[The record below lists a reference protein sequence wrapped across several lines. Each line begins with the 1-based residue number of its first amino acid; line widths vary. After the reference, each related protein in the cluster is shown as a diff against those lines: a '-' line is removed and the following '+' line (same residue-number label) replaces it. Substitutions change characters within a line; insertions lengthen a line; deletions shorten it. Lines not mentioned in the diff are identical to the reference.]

1 MDGWVEVGCVAVWYL
16 PHQERRSLKQ
26 EHLISVQ
33 DGCKVTETGL
43 QLVDVGNKEVNNVR
57 PRLRGRGRGWDGEG
71 ERVGWGEGERKEKI
85 IISNHQ

>member
-1 MDGWVEVGCVAVWYL
+1 MEVGCVAVWCL
-16 PHQERRSLKQ
+16 PHQECCSLKQ

-57 PRLRGRGRGWDGEG
+57 PRLRERGRGRGREGEG
-71 ERVGWGEGERKEKI
+71 EGVGVGWGEGERKEKI